1 MHPTQT
7 IHKHI
12 QNIPKGKPFTTTKLL
27 GSGKRAAV
35 DQAAKI
41 EKARKI
47 VGDGPTFFVPLEGV
61 KFSMPA
67 SELTKTA
74 YNVKLTQK
82 GKALVTAWKEGN
94 LDQLSSALGDVSGDE
109 TEATGNK

>member
-1 MHPTQT
+1 M
-7 IHKHI
+7 
-12 QNIPKGKPFTTTKLL
+12 
-27 GSGKRAAV
+27 
-35 DQAAKI
+35 
-41 EKARKI
+41 
-47 VGDGPTFFVPLEGV
+47 